1 MIYPPNPIPIIK
13 ASVLVGCLLIGSW
26 VSWVLLWNLDLGVTG
41 LKEAHIATKVSKS
54 RSYNGSAREVLA
66 WFFTDRVVV

>member
-1 MIYPPNPIPIIK
+1 M
-13 ASVLVGCLLIGSW
+13 
-26 VSWVLLWNLDLGVTG
+26 SWVLLWNLDLGVTG